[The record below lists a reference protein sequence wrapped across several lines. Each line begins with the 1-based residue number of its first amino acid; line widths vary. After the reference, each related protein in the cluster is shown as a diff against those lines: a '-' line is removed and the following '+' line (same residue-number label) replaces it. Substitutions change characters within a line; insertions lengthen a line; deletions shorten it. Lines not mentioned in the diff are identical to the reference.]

1 MDDEKKRE
9 KGEGENY
16 KRGEKRK
23 HEDSPPPHSS
33 PEISDEEETE
43 ESISPASE
51 TDESSR
57 ADSPWPYPPI
67 LVERTA
73 SGGWRRLPSTGDSP
87 SSSLSYD
94 PRTIIDSD
102 SIFVERTASG
112 GWRHLS
118 STSSTLSYG
127 PPTMNDSD
135 STLPLTNDSD
145 YASDEGEFW
154 ETSDEEEDE
163 IARASDA
170 IQEEARQNVMM
181 NSDEE
186 EQILNSAVNEN
197 GIAEQTALEIIEDVL
212 KNFSISDA

>member
-1 MDDEKKRE
+1 
-9 KGEGENY
+9 
-16 KRGEKRK
+16 
-23 HEDSPPPHSS
+23 
-33 PEISDEEETE
+33 
-43 ESISPASE
+43 
-51 TDESSR
+51 
-57 ADSPWPYPPI
+57 
-67 LVERTA
+67 
-73 SGGWRRLPSTGDSP
+73 
-87 SSSLSYD
+87 
-94 PRTIIDSD
+94 
-102 SIFVERTASG
+102 
-112 GWRHLS
+112 
-118 STSSTLSYG
+118 
-127 PPTMNDSD
+127 MNDSD